1 MRLLFLHLP
10 LSILALLFATPP
22 NVVAEKPNIIFI
34 LADDSGFSDLGCYG
48 SEIETPNLDG
58 LAQNGLLFTQFYNTG
73 RCWPTRA
80 ALMSGYYPQMV
91 HRDKLPNLKNIL
103 AGNRGERQ
111 PWARLL
117 PDFLKPL
124 GYRNY
129 HSGKW
134 HIDGKVL
141 AAGFDRSLDIRNQGN
156 FFTAKGN
163 TINDQPVKI
172 KSNEKGYYAT
182 TANADHAIACLQEH
196 AEKHADQPFFH
207 YIAFIAPHFPL
218 HAKPDDIQ
226 KYANKYVAG
235 WDQMRADR
243 YQRQLDRKLHNTTLS
258 KLEPDVGPP
267 YHFPDAFEKLGSGE
281 INYPA
286 DWADLTAAQK
296 NFQATKMA
304 IHAAMVDRMD
314 HEIGRILKQLKTM
327 QVFDNTLIFFASDN
341 GASAEIMVRNGGHNP
356 RAPAGSAAS
365 YLCLGPG
372 FSSACNTPFR
382 RHKTWV
388 HEGGISTPLIA
399 HWPAGIAARGELRRT
414 PSHVIDIVPTILDVL
429 EIKKPESWKGVSIP
443 PAPGKSLLPA
453 FSEDLTIQRDSLWW
467 FHEGNRAI
475 RVGDF
480 KLVAAKNNPW
490 ELYDLSDDRAESN
503 NLITHYPAKAA
514 DLKEQWEEQLRQIS
528 EIAILTPQKK
538 KSEKKGESKNR
549 SSKTSQTPS
558 FNK

>member
-1 MRLLFLHLP
+1 MRLLYLHLP
-10 LSILALLFATPP
+10 LSILTLLFATPP
-22 NVVAEKPNIIFI
+22 NVIAEKPNIIFI

-58 LAQNGLLFTQFYNTG
+58 LAQNGLMFTQFYNTG

-80 ALMSGYYPQMV
+80 ALMSGYYPHMV
-91 HRDKLPNLKNIL
+91 HRDKLPNLNIL
-103 AGNRGERQ
+103 GGNRGARQ

-141 AAGFDRSLDIRNQGN
+141 AAGFDRSLDMRNQGN

-172 KSNEKGYYAT
+172 KSDEEDYYAT

-196 AEKHADQPFFH
+196 AEKYADQPFFH

-218 HAKPDDIQ
+218 HAKPADIQ
-226 KYANKYVAG
+226 KYATKYVAG

-281 INYPA
+281 INRPA
-286 DWADLTAAQK
+286 DWADLTAAQQ

-341 GASAEIMVRNGGHNP
+341 GASAEIMVRNGGHDP
-356 RAPAGSAAS
+356 LAAAGSAAS

-388 HEGGISTPLIA
+388 HEGGISTPLVA

-414 PSHVIDIVPTILDVL
+414 PSHVIDIVPTILDLL
-429 EIKKPESWKGVSIP
+429 EIKKPESWKGASIP
-443 PAPGKSLLPA
+443 SSPGKSLLPA
-453 FSEDLTIQRDSLWW
+453 FAKDLTIQRDSLWW

-503 NLITHYPAKAA
+503 NLITQYPAKAA
-514 DLKEQWEEQLRQIS
+514 DLKEQWEKQLRQIS
-528 EIAILTPQKK
+528 EIAILTSQKK
-538 KSEKKGESKNR
+538 KSEKKSESKNR

-558 FNK
+558 INK

>member
-1 MRLLFLHLP
+1 MRQLFLYSSL
-10 LSILALLFATPP
+10 LTLALLLATPSSLL
-22 NVVAEKPNIIFI
+22 AEKPNIIFI

-58 LAQNGLLFTQFYNTG
+58 LAKNGLMFTQFYNTG

-80 ALMSGYYPQMV
+80 ALMSGYYPHMV
-91 HRDKLPNLKNIL
+91 HRDKLPDLNV
-103 AGNRGERQ
+103 AGGNRGERQ
-111 PWARLL
+111 QWARLL
-117 PDFLKPL
+117 PDYLKPL

-141 AAGFDRSLDIRNQGN
+141 AAGFDRSLDMRNQGN

-163 TINDQPVKI
+163 TIDDQPVKI
-172 KSNEKGYYAT
+172 NSDEKDYYAT

-196 AEKHADQPFFH
+196 AEKYSDQPFFH

-218 HAKPDDIQ
+218 HAKPEDIE
-226 KYANKYVAG
+226 KYADKYVAG
-235 WDQMRADR
+235 WDQMRTGR
-243 YQRQLDRKLHNTTLS
+243 YQRQLGRQLHNTTLS
-258 KLEPDVGPP
+258 KLEPKVGPP
-267 YHFPDAFEKLGSGE
+267 YNFPDAFEKLGSGE
-281 INYPA
+281 IDHPA
-286 DWADLTAAQK
+286 DWADLTAEQK
-296 NFQATKMA
+296 KFQATKMA

-314 HEIGRILKQLKTM
+314 HEIGRILEQLKTM
-327 QVFDNTLIFFASDN
+327 KAFDNTLIFFASDN
-341 GASAEIMVRNGGHNP
+341 GASAEIMVRNGGHDP
-356 RAPAGSAAS
+356 LASPGSAAT

-399 HWPAGIAARGELRRT
+399 HWPAGITPRGELRRT
-414 PSHVIDIVPTILDVL
+414 PSHVIDIVPTIFDVL
-429 EIKKPESWKGVSIP
+429 EIKKPKNWNGKPIP

-453 FSEDLTIQRDSLWW
+453 FAKDVTIQRDSLWW

-480 KLVAAKNNPW
+480 KLVAAKNDPW
-490 ELYDLSDDRAESN
+490 ELYDLGDDRAESK
-503 NLITHYPAKAA
+503 NLIAQYPDKAA
-514 DLKEQWEEQLRQIS
+514 DLKEQWEQQLRRIS
-528 EIAILTPQKK
+528 EIAILTPPKK
-538 KSEKKGESKNR
+538 KSEKKREKKKLPNK
-549 SSKTSQTPS
+549 KTQTPTT
-558 FNK
+558 NK

>member
-1 MRLLFLHLP
+1 MRHLFLYSS
-10 LSILALLFATPP
+10 LSILALLLVTPP
-22 NVVAEKPNIIFI
+22 SLLAEKPNIIFI

-48 SEIETPNLDG
+48 SEIKTPNLDG
-58 LAQNGLLFTQFYNTG
+58 LAKNGLMFTQFYNTG

-80 ALMSGYYPQMV
+80 ALMSGYYPHMV
-91 HRDKLPNLKNIL
+91 HRDKLPDLNIVG
-103 AGNRGERQ
+103 GNRGARQ

-141 AAGFDRSLDIRNQGN
+141 AAGFDRSLDMRNQGN

-163 TINDQPVKI
+163 TVNDQPVKI
-172 KSNEKGYYAT
+172 SGDEKDYYAT

-218 HAKPDDIQ
+218 HAKPEDIE
-226 KYANKYVAG
+226 KYADQYLAG
-235 WDQMRADR
+235 WDQMRTER

-258 KLEPDVGPP
+258 KLEPKVGPP
-267 YHFPDAFEKLGSGE
+267 YKFPDAFEKLGSGE
-281 INYPA
+281 IDHPA
-286 DWADLTAAQK
+286 DWDDLTVEQK
-296 NFQATKMA
+296 KFQATKMA

-314 HEIGRILKQLKTM
+314 HEIGRILQQLKTM
-327 QVFDNTLIFFASDN
+327 EVFDNTLIFFASDN
-341 GASAEIMVRNGGHNP
+341 GASAEIMVRNGGHDP
-356 RAPAGSAAS
+356 LASPGSAAS

-399 HWPAGIAARGELRRT
+399 HWPAGISSRGELRTT

-429 EIKKPESWKGVSIP
+429 EINKPDKWNGVPIP

-453 FSEDLTIQRDSLWW
+453 FSQDITIERDSLWW

-480 KLVAAKNNPW
+480 KLVAAKDDPW
-490 ELYDLSDDRAESN
+490 ELYDLSDDRAESK
-503 NLITHYPAKAA
+503 NLITQHPDKAA
-514 DLKEQWEEQLRQIS
+514 HLIGQWEQQLKQIS
-528 EIAILTPQKK
+528 EIVILTTPKK
-538 KSEKKGESKNR
+538 KPEKKRKRKQQTGKKSF
-549 SSKTSQTPS
+549 TPS
-558 FNK
+558 TAK